1 MFQAEPFLG
10 AAAGVIGAEVGTGS
24 PRRPRLAL
32 ADAVL
37 KGEFVPVA
45 AKGLVLFAGM
55 SWMIVPFLAS
65 WVMANIVPLLST
77 AFATRGEGVLLEE
90 EEEPVERGF
99 VEDSVAFLDAAAVG
113 FDTTVA
119 MVVFEDW
126 NAEETPVP
134 VALATPGAVVL
145 VPKRETG
152 PRLLLGEGVRVAFAA
167 TIDDG
172 RSR

>member
-1 MFQAEPFLG
+1 M
-10 AAAGVIGAEVGTGS
+10 
-24 PRRPRLAL
+24 
-32 ADAVL
+32 
-37 KGEFVPVA
+37 
-45 AKGLVLFAGM
+45 
-55 SWMIVPFLAS
+55 
-65 WVMANIVPLLST
+65 
-77 AFATRGEGVLLEE
+77 
-90 EEEPVERGF
+90 
-99 VEDSVAFLDAAAVG
+99 G

-167 TIDDG
+167 TMDDG